1 MRKNQ
6 IYKYMINNRIKKMN
20 EQLNTLIEDYLYTIE
35 RFKIHNIP
43 ENLYIK
49 KPYMEEYMIGLS
61 KFYRIEII
69 KVKIVEK
76 IEDEE
81 ISKEDI
87 STLLSF
93 LYPFTKE
100 DKVLIQKYLFEK
112 VTFEKVEESS
122 FIFSLFILQIK
133 YFQFY
138 MLMIDLFYNRQHHTQ
153 LSDDIYLWIEN
164 NESKMKKYFRSCQKD
179 KKTYEI
185 SSFVVFY
192 NLLNELF
199 LHYEKTLELLQNE
212 LNVIF
217 QFSKKNRYLFIQLI
231 FSPWYEN
238 IYKKQKENN
247 NKNENENEKKENES
261 NIKKSLFSRFR
272 REKDKK

>member
-1 MRKNQ
+1 
-6 IYKYMINNRIKKMN
+6 MN

-49 KPYMEEYMIGLS
+49 KPYMEDYIIKLS
-61 KFYRIEII
+61 KFYQYEII
-69 KVKIVEK
+69 KIKIVEK

-87 STLLSF
+87 STLLFF
-93 LYPFTKE
+93 LYPFSKE
-100 DKVLIQKYLFEK
+100 DKILIQKHLFEK
-112 VTFEKVEESS
+112 VILEKVEESS

-138 MLMIDLFYNRQHHTQ
+138 MLMIDLFYNRQHHHQ
-153 LSDDIYLWIEN
+153 LSDDIYLWIEK
-164 NESKMKKYFRSCQKD
+164 NESKMKKYFKSCQKN

-185 SSFVVFY
+185 SSFVVFH
-192 NLLNELF
+192 NLLNELYIY
-199 LHYEKTLELLQNE
+199 YEKTLELLQNE

-238 IYKKQKENN
+238 IYKK
-247 NKNENENEKKENES
+247 ENENEKKKNES
-261 NIKKSLFSRFR
+261 DIKKSFFSRFR

>member
-1 MRKNQ
+1 
-6 IYKYMINNRIKKMN
+6 MN
-20 EQLNTLIEDYLYTIE
+20 EQLNTLIEDYLYTLD
-35 RFKIHNIP
+35 RYKIHNIP
-43 ENLYIK
+43 ENLNIK
-49 KPYMEEYMIGLS
+49 KPYIEEYIMNLS
-61 KFYRIEII
+61 KFYRIEILKI
-69 KVKIVEK
+69 KIMEK

-87 STLLSF
+87 QTILSF

-100 DKVLIQKYLFEK
+100 DKTLIQKYIYEK
-112 VTFEKVEESS
+112 ISYEKIEESS
-122 FIFSLFILQIK
+122 FIYSLFILQIK

-138 MLMIDLFYNRQHHTQ
+138 MLMIDLFYNRQHHQQ
-153 LSDDIYLWIEN
+153 LSEDIYLWIEN
-164 NESKMKKYFRSCQKD
+164 NDSKMKKYFRSCHRE

-199 LHYEKTLELLQNE
+199 IYYENTLELLQNE

-217 QFSKKNRYLFIQLI
+217 QFPKKNRFLFIQLI

-238 IYKKQKENN
+238 VYKKEKMNE
-247 NKNENENEKKENES
+247 KNEYKEKKS
-261 NIKKSLFSRFR
+261 IFSHFR
-272 REKDKK
+272 KGKDKK

>member
-1 MRKNQ
+1 
-6 IYKYMINNRIKKMN
+6 MN

-49 KPYMEEYMIGLS
+49 KPYIEDYMMGLS
-61 KFYRIEII
+61 KFYRNEII

-100 DKVLIQKYLFEK
+100 DKVFIQKFLFEK

-122 FIFSLFILQIK
+122 FIFSLIILQIK

-138 MLMIDLFYNRQHHTQ
+138 MLMIDLFYNRQHHQQ

-164 NESKMKKYFRSCQKD
+164 NEVKMKRYFRSCQRE

-199 LHYEKTLELLQNE
+199 LYYEKTLELLQNE

-238 IYKKQKENN
+238 VYKKQKENQ
-247 NKNENENEKKENES
+247 KENQKKENES
-261 NIKKSLFSRFR
+261 DIKKSLFSRFR
-272 REKDKK
+272 REREKK